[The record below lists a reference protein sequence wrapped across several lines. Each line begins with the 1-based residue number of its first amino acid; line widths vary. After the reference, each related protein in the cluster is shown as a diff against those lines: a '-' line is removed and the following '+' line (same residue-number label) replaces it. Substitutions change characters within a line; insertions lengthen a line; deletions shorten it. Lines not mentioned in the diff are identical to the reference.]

1 MSDTVEDVVRIR
13 EYLKANKLT
22 HLWLLNELSKKG
34 LKISANRLNDVLS
47 LKRKLTGPRTL
58 EIVSKSV
65 CIIERY
71 EQVYVQ
77 GNIQ

>member
-47 LKRKLTGPRTL
+47 LKRKLTGPRTV
-58 EIVSKSV
+58 EIVSRSV
-65 CIIERY
+65 FIIDRY
-71 EQVYVQ
+71 ERLYVQ
-77 GNIQ
+77 GNI